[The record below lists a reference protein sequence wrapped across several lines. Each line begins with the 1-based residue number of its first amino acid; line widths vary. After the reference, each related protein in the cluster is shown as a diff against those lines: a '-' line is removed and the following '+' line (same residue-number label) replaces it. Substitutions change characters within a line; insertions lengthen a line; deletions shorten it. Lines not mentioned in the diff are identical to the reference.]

1 MKKIFFTFHIS
12 DALWEGRVELRNWLD
27 GFVVFL
33 QKFGAQK
40 LTVESWIAT
49 NNTRQI
55 YSWITCSIDGNIL
68 SLLEKSIEFWKP
80 YFVASPQLQS
90 ILLSTGFHFWTLCHL
105 LLCLLKIL
113 DDCIGVWN
121 INQINNER
129 MKLNKIVIYDILL
142 NFLLWNTV
150 T

>member
-55 YSWITCSIDGNIL
+55 YSWITCSIDRNIR

-80 YFVASPQLQS
+80 HFVASPQS

-142 NFLLWNTV
+142 NFLLWKTNIR
-150 T
+150 